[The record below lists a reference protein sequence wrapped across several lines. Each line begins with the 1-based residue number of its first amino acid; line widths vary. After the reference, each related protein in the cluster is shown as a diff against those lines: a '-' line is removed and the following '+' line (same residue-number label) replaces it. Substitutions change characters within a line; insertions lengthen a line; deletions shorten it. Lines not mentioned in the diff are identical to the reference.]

1 MSALLDV
8 RNLKIYYKTPMGY
21 VKAVDDVSFKV
32 KKGEVF
38 GVAGESGCGKST
50 LVHSLILRKPPMTH
64 MGGQA
69 VFKGRDLMQLSK
81 EEERKIKYTELS
93 IIPQYAMN
101 ALNPTKK
108 IKDIVWDIAREHG
121 YEDRNE
127 VEKLLRERLAM
138 VKLSEKVADMYPVEL
153 SGGMRQ
159 RATMVVSTLMNPDLL
174 IADEVTSALDVTTQ
188 RVVLELLHYFMEQD
202 IVKSIIF
209 VTHDLALLDK
219 IADRTMILYAGKVV
233 EIGPTE
239 EIIREPSHPYTTLLI
254 ESLPRLGIHYKRHKL
269 KSIPG
274 YPISLLNP
282 PKGCRFYTRCPYVM
296 DICPKVEPKL
306 FKVSENH
313 YAACHLFGGESNE

>member
-1 MSALLDV
+1 MMAILKV
-8 RNLKIYYKTPMGY
+8 RDLRIYYSTPFGH
-21 VKAVDDVSFKV
+21 VKAVDGVTFDIKE
-32 KKGEVF
+32 GEVF
-38 GVAGESGCGKST
+38 GIAGESGCGKST
-50 LVHSLILRKPPMTH
+50 LVHSLILRKPPMVH
-64 MGGQA
+64 MGGEA
-69 VFKGRDLMQLSK
+69 IFKGKDLMKLS
-81 EEERKIKYTELS
+81 EEEARKIRYTELS

-108 IKDIVWDIAREHG
+108 IKDTVWDLARDHG
-121 YEDRNE
+121 YTDRNE

-138 VKLSEKVADMYPVEL
+138 VKLSPKVADMYPVEL

-159 RATMVVSTLMNPDLL
+159 RATMVVSTLLNPDLL

-188 RVVLELLHYFMEQD
+188 RVVIELLHHFMEEG

-219 IADRTMILYAGKVV
+219 IADRFMVMYAGKMV

-239 EIIREPSHPYTTLLI
+239 DVIKSPAHPYTRMLI
-254 ESLPRLGIHYKRHKL
+254 DSLPRLGVHYKRQKL
-269 KSIPG
+269 HSIPG

-296 DICPKVEPKL
+296 DHCKEEEPPLVKVGE
-306 FKVSENH
+306 EH
-313 YAACHLFGGESNE
+313 YAACHLLGGENQ

>member
-1 MSALLDV
+1 MTILSV
-8 RNLKIYYKTPMGY
+8 RDLRIYYSTPVGH
-21 VKAVDDVSFKV
+21 VKAVDGVSFDIEE
-32 KKGEVF
+32 GEVF
-38 GVAGESGCGKST
+38 GIAGESGCGKST
-50 LVHSLILRKPPMTH
+50 LVNALILRKPPMYH
-64 MGGQA
+64 AGGEA
-69 VFKGRDLMQLSK
+69 IFKGKDLMKMS
-81 EEERKIKYTELS
+81 EEEARKIRYTELS
-93 IIPQYAMN
+93 IIPQYSMN

-108 IKDIVWDIAREHG
+108 IRDIVWDLAKDHG
-121 YEDRNE
+121 YKDRED
-127 VEKLLRERLAM
+127 VERLLRERLAM
-138 VKLSEKVADMYPVEL
+138 VKLSPKVADMYPVEL

-159 RATMVVSTLMNPDLL
+159 RATMVVSTLLNPDLL

-188 RVVLELLHYFMEQD
+188 RVVLELLHYFMEQG

>member
-8 RNLKIYYKTPMGY
+8 RNLKIYYKTPVGY
-21 VKAVDDVSFKV
+21 VKAVDDVSFNV
-32 KKGEVF
+32 EKGEVF

-50 LVHSLILRKPPMTH
+50 LVHSLILRKPPMIH

-69 VFKGRDLMQLSK
+69 IFKGRNLMQLSK
-81 EEERKIKYTELS
+81 EEERRIKYTEIS

-159 RATMVVSTLMNPDLL
+159 RVTMVVSTLMNPDLL

-188 RVVLELLHYFMEQD
+188 RVVLELLHYFLEQD

-219 IADRTMILYAGKVV
+219 IADRFLVMYAGKVV
-233 EIGPTE
+233 EMGPTE
-239 EIIREPSHPYTTLLI
+239 DLINSPSHPYTTMLV
-254 ESLPRLGIHYKRHKL
+254 ESLPKIGVRYHERKL
-269 KSIPG
+269 KGIPG

-282 PKGCRFYTRCPYVM
+282 PEGCRFYTRCPYAM
-296 DICPKVEPKL
+296 EQCPIIEPPKVE
-306 FKVSENH
+306 VEEGH
-313 YAACHLFGGESNE
+313 IVACHLYGGESDE

>member
-32 KKGEVF
+32 EKGEVF

-69 VFKGRDLMQLSK
+69 IFKGRDLMQLSK
-81 EEERKIKYTELS
+81 EEERRIKYTELS

-219 IADRTMILYAGKVV
+219 IADRFMVMYAGKVV
-233 EIGPTE
+233 EMGPTE
-239 EIIREPSHPYTTLLI
+239 ELINSPSHPYTSLLV
-254 ESLPRLGIHYKRHKL
+254 ESLPKIGVRYRETKL
-269 KSIPG
+269 RGIPG

-282 PKGCRFYTRCPYVM
+282 PKGCRFYTRCPYAM
-296 DICPKVEPKL
+296 EHCHRVEPPTTEIDEGHI
-306 FKVSENH
+306 V
-313 YAACHLFGGESNE
+313 ACHLYGGESNE